1 MEQANKFFFLAGIV
15 DNVKCD
21 FKRENDKTLLTFC
34 DMLDHE
40 NADKLRIEMFSRTRR
55 SCGFPPCPS

>member
-21 FKRENDKTLLTFC
+21 FKREMIRRYSLSAICLIMRMPTSY
-34 DMLDHE
+34 E
-40 NADKLRIEMFSRTRR
+40 SRSAR
-55 SCGFPPCPS
+55 